1 MKTTRSAWA
10 LAGLLAGLAGLAT
23 SYFLAAA
30 LSIRES
36 PVVAI
41 AEGIVRL
48 APGAA
53 VEQGIQTLGTNDK
66 PILVAVILVF
76 VSGLF
81 AYVGVLARRSW
92 WVPALV
98 YLLLAVVGGVAV
110 LAPAA
115 STTTDVFPV
124 ALGFVTWM
132 VALSLLTDP
141 LRSAD
146 RYAEASDEP
155 APSTLEGSGQTRRG
169 FVLRAGIVAGAVGVL
184 SLGGRFLGAGR
195 RRVEETRR
203 LLRLNGITEP
213 DVPRGALVDVDGIS
227 PWMTPADDFYLI
239 DTAFVK
245 PAIDPKDW
253 SIRIHGMVEREIV
266 LTYDDLMARQIDESW
281 ITICCVSNP
290 VGGPLIGNAWWS
302 GVRLASILA
311 EAGVDPEADAVL
323 QTSEDGWTCGTP
335 IEALTDDRDAM
346 LAVAMNGKPLP
357 IEHGFP
363 VRTIVPG
370 LYGYVSATKWVVDME
385 VTKFSDFDAYWTSKG
400 WGELGPIKMSS
411 RVEVPGSGDQVD
423 AGEVVFGGTAWAQH
437 TGIAGIEVAV
447 DGGEWLPGEISSP
460 GTDDTWVQWRAVVDV
475 EPGDH
480 TVRVRATDKSGLVQT
495 GALADVL
502 PDGATGWHTIDFTAS
517 S

>member
-66 PILVAVILVF
+66 PVLVAVILAA
-76 VSGLF
+76 VSVLF
-81 AYVGVLARRSW
+81 AYVGLLARRNW
-92 WVPALV
+92 WAPTLV
-98 YLLLAVVGGVAV
+98 FVTLAVGAAVAV

-124 ALGFVTWM
+124 VLGFVTWL
-132 VALSLLTDP
+132 VVLSLLTEP
-141 LRSAD
+141 LRNAD
-146 RYAEASDEP
+146 NRAAVADEP
-155 APSTLEGSGQTRRG
+155 APSSPQGQTRRG
-169 FVLRAGIVAGAVGVL
+169 FVLRAGLVAGAAGVL

-213 DVPRGALVDVDGIS
+213 DVPGSALVGVDGVA

-253 SIRIHGMVEREIV
+253 SIRIHGMVEKEIV
-266 LTYDDLMARQIDESW
+266 LTYDQLMAREIDEGW
-281 ITICCVSNP
+281 ITLCCVSNP

-323 QTSEDGWTCGTP
+323 QTSEDGWSCGTP
-335 IEALTDDRDAM
+335 IEALTDDRNAM

-363 VRTIVPG
+363 VRTVVPG

-385 VTKFSDFDAYWTSKG
+385 VTRFADFDAYWTTKG
-400 WGELGPIKMSS
+400 WGELGPVKMSS
-411 RVEVPGSGDQVD
+411 RVEVPRSGEQVD
-423 AGEVVFGGTAWAQH
+423 AGEVVVGGTAWAQH
-437 TGIAGIEVAV
+437 TGIAAIEVAV
-447 DGGEWLPGEISSP
+447 DGGEWTPGEVSSP
-460 GTDDTWVQWRAVVDV
+460 GTDDTWVQWKAVVDV

-480 TVRVRATDKSGLVQT
+480 VVRVRATDKTGLVQT
-495 GALADVL
+495 GAIADVL
-502 PDGATGWHTIDFTAS
+502 PDGATGWHGVDFTAS
-517 S
+517 A

>member
-1 MKTTRSAWA
+1 
-10 LAGLLAGLAGLAT
+10 
-23 SYFLAAA
+23 
-30 LSIRES
+30 
-36 PVVAI
+36 
-41 AEGIVRL
+41 
-48 APGAA
+48 
-53 VEQGIQTLGTNDK
+53 
-66 PILVAVILVF
+66 
-76 VSGLF
+76 
-81 AYVGVLARRSW
+81 
-92 WVPALV
+92 
-98 YLLLAVVGGVAV
+98 
-110 LAPAA
+110 
-115 STTTDVFPV
+115 
-124 ALGFVTWM
+124 
-132 VALSLLTDP
+132 
-141 LRSAD
+141 
-146 RYAEASDEP
+146 
-155 APSTLEGSGQTRRG
+155 
-169 FVLRAGIVAGAVGVL
+169 
-184 SLGGRFLGAGR
+184 
-195 RRVEETRR
+195 
-203 LLRLNGITEP
+203 
-213 DVPRGALVDVDGIS
+213 
-227 PWMTPADDFYLI
+227 MTPADDFYLI

-266 LTYDDLMARQIDESW
+266 LTYDELMARQIDESW

-385 VTKFSDFDAYWTSKG
+385 VTKFSDFDAYWTTKG

-423 AGEVVFGGTAWAQH
+423 AGEVTFGGTAWAQH

-447 DGGEWLPGEISSP
+447 DGGEWLAGEISSP

-480 TVRVRATDKSGLVQT
+480 TVRVRATDKS
-495 GALADVL
+495 
-502 PDGATGWHTIDFTAS
+502 
-517 S
+517 

>member
-66 PILVAVILVF
+66 PILVAVILV
-76 VSGLF
+76 VACALF
-81 AYVGVLARRSW
+81 AYVGLLARRSSW
-92 WVPALV
+92 APTLV
-98 YLLLAVVGGVAV
+98 YVVLAVLGGIAV
-110 LAPAA
+110 LAPA
-115 STTTDVFPV
+115 SSSTTDVVPV
-124 ALGFVTWM
+124 ALGLVTWV
-132 VALSLLTDP
+132 VALSLLTEP
-141 LRSAD
+141 LRAAD
-146 RYAEASDEP
+146 RHAAASDEP
-155 APSTLEGSGQTRRG
+155 APSSPTGQTRRG
-169 FVLRAGIVAGAVGVL
+169 FVLRAGLVAGAVGVL

-213 DVPRGALVDVDGIS
+213 DVPNAALVDIDGIS

-253 SIRIHGMVEREIV
+253 SIRIHGMVEQEIV
-266 LTYDDLMARQIDESW
+266 LTYDQLMAREIDESW

-335 IEALTDDRDAM
+335 IEALTDDRNAM

-385 VTKFSDFDAYWTSKG
+385 VTKFSEFDAYWTTKG

-411 RVEVPGSGDQVD
+411 RVEVPGSGDRVD
-423 AGEVVFGGTAWAQH
+423 AGEVTFGGTAWAQH

-447 DGGEWLPGEISSP
+447 DGGEWLAGEVSSP

-480 TVRVRATDKSGLVQT
+480 TVRVRATDKTGLVQT

-517 S
+517 